1 MIEHVLKIDEE
12 NNIINNNNKIKNE
25 TSKEINLSN
34 NGNNDDLNKAI
45 IILHVD
51 WIDCVVDI
59 II

>member
-12 NNIINNNNKIKNE
+12 NNIINNNKIKNE

>member
-12 NNIINNNNKIKNE
+12 NNIINNNIKIKNV

-51 WIDCVVDI
+51 WIDCVVDVI
-59 II
+59 V

>member
-12 NNIINNNNKIKNE
+12 NNIINNNKIKNE

-51 WIDCVVDI
+51 
-59 II
+59 

>member
-12 NNIINNNNKIKNE
+12 NNIINNNIKIKNE

-51 WIDCVVDI
+51 WIDCVVDVI
-59 II
+59 V

>member
-12 NNIINNNNKIKNE
+12 NNIINNNIKIKNE

-34 NGNNDDLNKAI
+34 NWNNDDLNKAI